1 MSDEARLKLVLLW
14 HMHQPQYQDRIS
26 GRYHLPWTYLHA
38 IKDYTDMAAH
48 LEAVAGARAVVNFA
62 PTLLEQI
69 ADYAAQ
75 LRGFLDN
82 STAIRDPLLAALV
95 MPALPTDAEARLAL
109 IKACLRANVTHMIRR
124 FAPYQ
129 RLVDMAPLI
138 SAHPDV
144 LVYVA
149 DHYITDL
156 LVWYHLAW
164 LGESVRRNDAR
175 VTSLIDKGSGY
186 SLHDRRELLA
196 VMRGLLEK
204 LVPRYARLAASGQVE
219 LSVTPYAHPILPLLI
234 DMHSAHDTQPQAPL
248 PHDPHYPGGEERA
261 RWHIREGIEVFR
273 QHFGF
278 VPAGCWPAEGG
289 LSVAA
294 LRLLHEAGFIWAAGG
309 ENVLRN
315 SLARAGHAPH
325 AMKEAWLYRPYS
337 VLDSGM
343 NCFFR
348 NDGLSDL
355 IGFTYA
361 SWHADDAVDN
371 LVGHLETIAADCR
384 GHTDRPGAVVG
395 AMDFVVTLALDGEN
409 AWEHYPENGYHFLS
423 ALYTRLAQHTQ
434 IELTTFSESLK
445 SVSATPL
452 HAFAAGSWV
461 YGSFSTWIGSHDKN
475 RGWEM
480 LVDAKRAFDARVSQ
494 LSPEQR
500 VLAERQL
507 AVCEGSDWFWWFG
520 EDNPAATVSDFEH
533 LYRLHLGSLY
543 QLLGIEPP
551 EYLTQQF
558 TRGCGEPA
566 HGGMMKMN

>member
-1 MSDEARLKLVLLW
+1 MSGEARLKLVLLW

-26 GRYHLPWTYLHA
+26 GLYQLPWTYLHA
-38 IKDYTDMAAH
+38 TKDYTDMAAH
-48 LEAVAGARAVVNFA
+48 LEAVPGARAVVNFA
-62 PTLLEQI
+62 PILLEQI

-75 LRGFLDN
+75 MGGFLDD
-82 STAIRDPLLAALV
+82 SVAIRDPLLAALV

-109 IKACLRANVTHMIRR
+109 IKACLRANETQVIRR

-129 RLVDMAPLI
+129 RLADMAPLI

-144 LVYVA
+144 LVYVS
-149 DHYITDL
+149 DQYIADL

-164 LGESVRRNDAR
+164 LGESVRRSDAR
-175 VTSLIDKGSGY
+175 VTHLTDKGSGY
-186 SLHDRRELLA
+186 TLHDRRELLA
-196 VMRGLLEK
+196 VMRGLIEA
-204 LVPRYARLAASGQVE
+204 LVPRYTRLAESGQVE
-219 LSVTPYAHPILPLLI
+219 LSITPYAHPILPLLI

-248 PHDPHYPGGEERA
+248 PHESHYPGGEERA

-294 LRLLHEAGFIWAAGG
+294 LHLLHEAGFSWAAGG
-309 ENVLRN
+309 EGVLHN
-315 SLARAGHAPH
+315 SLSHAGHASH
-325 AMKEAWLYRPYS
+325 SMKAAWLYRPYS
-337 VLDSGM
+337 ILDSGM

-348 NDGLSDL
+348 DDGLSDL

-361 SWHADDAVDN
+361 SWHADDAVEN

-384 GHTDRPGAVVG
+384 GHSDR
-395 AMDFVVTLALDGEN
+395 VVTLALDGEN
-409 AWEHYPENGYHFLS
+409 AWEHYPENGYYFLS
-423 ALYTRLAQHTQ
+423 ALYKRLAKHAQ

-445 SVSATPL
+445 SVSAAPL
-452 HAFAAGSWV
+452 HAFVAGSWV
-461 YGSFSTWIGSHDKN
+461 YGTFSTWIGSHDKN

-480 LVDAKRAFDARVSQ
+480 LVDAKRAFDAKATQ
-494 LSPEQR
+494 LPAEQR
-500 VLAERQL
+500 AVAERQL

-520 EDNPAATVSDFEH
+520 DDNPASTVSDFEH

-543 QLLGIEPP
+543 QLLGVEPP
-551 EYLTQQF
+551 EYLTQTF
-558 TRGCGEPA
+558 THGSGAPA
-566 HGGMMKMN
+566 HGGTMKKN